1 MDRIVRATAANAQL
15 RIFTADTRELVEEAR
30 QRHKTT
36 PVATAALGR
45 LLTAG
50 AIMST
55 MLKNESDVLTLKV
68 MGDGP
73 LGSITVT
80 ADGKNQVKGFVGNPN
95 VDLPLNAKGKLD
107 VAGAV
112 GRGGLNVI
120 QDLGLKEPYVGQIP
134 LVSGELAED
143 LTYYYAN
150 SEQVPSSVGL
160 GVLVDRDYT
169 VKKAGG
175 FIVQLLPYT
184 TEETIDKL
192 EANLNRL
199 SSVTA
204 FFEEGKTA
212 EELVEFLCDGMEPQI
227 TDTIPVRFSCNCS
240 RERVEK
246 ALISLGRG
254 ELSSMID
261 EKLPTTLNCSFCNT
275 DYVFSVEELKELL
288 KKSK

>member
-1 MDRIVRATAANAQL
+1 MDRIVRATAADAQI
-15 RIFTADTRELVEEAR
+15 RIFTADTKELVEEAR
-30 QRHKTT
+30 KRHETS
-36 PVATAALGR
+36 PVATEALGR

-55 MLKNESDVLTLKV
+55 MLKNEGDILTLKV
-68 MGDGP
+68 TGDGP

-80 ADGKNQVKGFVGNPN
+80 ADGKNNVKGYVGNPK
-95 VDLPLNAKGKLD
+95 VELPLNARGKLD

-112 GRGGLNVI
+112 GKGGLDVI

-134 LVSGELAED
+134 LISGELAED

-160 GVLVDRDYT
+160 GVLVDRDRT

-175 FIVQLLPYT
+175 FIVQLLPHAA
-184 TEETIDKL
+184 EETIEKL
-192 EANLNRL
+192 ERNLNRL
-199 SSVTA
+199 QSVTG

-212 EELVEFLCDGMEPQI
+212 EELVEFLCEGMEPQI
-227 TDTIPVRFSCNCS
+227 TDTVPVRFYCNCS
-240 RERVEK
+240 RDRVEK
-246 ALISLGRG
+246 ALISLGRK
-254 ELSSMID
+254 ELGSMI
-261 EKLPTTLNCSFCNT
+261 EEGMPTTLNCSFCNS
-275 DYVFSVEELKELL
+275 DYVFTAEELKELL